1 MRPPGDALGSG
12 WTRARGAPVL
22 QGPELA
28 LLGARPGGVRT
39 RGVLANQLAA

>member
-1 MRPPGDALGSG
+1 MRPRTPWGRAP
-12 WTRARGAPVL
+12 RARGAPVL